1 MQAQVSRQTAHVP
14 PESVEAPSQ
23 LVQPVDLPPPLGP
36 VEASASTQGPDPD
49 VTDPILSV
57 RDLKIDFDTPDG
69 TVHAVKGTSF
79 DVAPGEC
86 LGIVGESGSGKSQSA
101 LAAMGLIAEN
111 GAVSGS
117 IRFQGTEMVGA
128 KASTLRKI
136 RGAQMSMIFQDPLT
150 SLTPHLTVGAQMRE
164 VLALH
169 ENMKGEAATKRCAD
183 WLEQVRIPEARRRLD
198 QFPHEL
204 SGGMRQRVMVAI
216 AMLCNPKL
224 LLADE
229 PTTALDV
236 TVQAQVLDLM
246 YDLKKDTG
254 TGIVLITHDMGV
266 VARMCDRVIVMRHGE
281 IVERG
286 TSDDIF
292 YRPQHDY
299 TKMLLNAV
307 PRIDQPN
314 REGRPK
320 LGEPPAE
327 TSEPIVKARDVKVQ
341 FPVNVG
347 GGLFGRTKMLKAVDG
362 VSFDLRAGETLGV
375 VGESGC
381 GKSTLARAVLK
392 LVPQSAG
399 TVAWMGR
406 DITQAG
412 RKEMNSLRE
421 DLQIVFQDPLASLD
435 PRMTIGQSIAEP
447 LTVHKSHLSK
457 SEREKMVRDFLP
469 RVGLEPHLINRY
481 PHELSGGQNQRVG
494 IARAM
499 ILRPKLLI
507 CDEAVSALDVSVQAQ
522 VVDLLIELQKEFGLA
537 MIFISHDLSVVREIS
552 HRVMVLYLGK
562 VVEVAGRN
570 AIYEDARHPYTKALI
585 SAVPTPDPEFERG
598 KDRIKLRGD
607 LPSPLDSRAPLRFM
621 KSALIDDPDA
631 EQYNPQLIEV
641 TPGHLVAEHDPY
653 QGVEGLYAAKTEA
666 A

>member
-1 MQAQVSRQTAHVP
+1 MA
-14 PESVEAPSQ
+14 
-23 LVQPVDLPPPLGP
+23 
-36 VEASASTQGPDPD
+36 
-49 VTDPILSV
+49 DPILTV
-57 RDLKIDFDTPDG
+57 KDLKIDFATPDG
-69 TVHAVKGTSF
+69 TVNAVKGTSF
-79 DVAPGEC
+79 TVAPGEC

-101 LAAMGLIAEN
+101 LAAMGLIADN
-111 GAVSGS
+111 GTVSGS
-117 IRFQGTEMVGA
+117 IDFNGTQMIGA

-150 SLTPHLTVGAQMRE
+150 SLTPHMTVGAQMRE

-169 ENMKGEAATKRCAD
+169 KGLKGEAATARCVD

-216 AMLCNPKL
+216 AMLCGPKL

-246 YDLKKDTG
+246 DDLKRDTG

-266 VARMCDRVIVMRHGE
+266 VARMCDRVVVMKDGE
-281 IVERG
+281 IVEKG
-286 TSDDIF
+286 SSDEIF
-292 YRPQHDY
+292 YKPQHAY
-299 TKMLLNAV
+299 TQMLLNAV

-314 REGRPK
+314 REGRPM
-320 LGEPPAE
+320 LGAEPEAAI
-327 TSEPIVKARDVKVQ
+327 EPIVKARDLKVQ

-347 GGLFGRTKMLKAVDG
+347 GGLFGRTKMLRAVDG
-362 VSFDLRAGETLGV
+362 VSFDLRPGETLGV

-392 LVPQSAG
+392 LVPSSAG
-399 TVAWMGR
+399 SVSWMGR
-406 DITQAG
+406 DITDAD
-412 RKEMNSLRE
+412 RKEMNGLRD

-447 LTVHKSHLSK
+447 LTVHRPELDKAA
-457 SEREKMVRDFLP
+457 REKMVRDFLP
-469 RVGLEPHLINRY
+469 RVGLSPGLVNRY

-562 VVEVAGRN
+562 VVELADRT
-570 AIYEDARHPYTKALI
+570 AIYEHARHPYTKALI
-585 SAVPTPDPEFERG
+585 SAVPTPDPQFERTRE
-598 KDRIKLRGD
+598 RIKLRGD
-607 LPSPLDSRAPLRFM
+607 LPSPLDRRSPLRFM
-621 KSALIDDPDA
+621 KSAIVDDPDA
-631 EQYNPQLIEV
+631 DQYDPKLIEIA
-641 TPGHLVAEHDPY
+641 PGHLVAEHDPY
-653 QGVEGLYAAKTEA
+653 EAIEGLYAMEMASA
-666 A
+666 

>member
-1 MQAQVSRQTAHVP
+1 MS
-14 PESVEAPSQ
+14 
-23 LVQPVDLPPPLGP
+23 
-36 VEASASTQGPDPD
+36 
-49 VTDPILSV
+49 DPILSV

-69 TVHAVKGTSF
+69 TVNAVKGTSF

-101 LAAMGLIAEN
+101 LAAMGLIADN
-111 GAVSGS
+111 GTVSGS
-117 IRFQGTEMVGA
+117 IQFAGQEMVGA
-128 KASTLRKI
+128 KASTLRKV

-150 SLTPHLTVGAQMRE
+150 SLTPHMTVGAQMRE

-169 ENMKGEAATKRCAD
+169 RDLKGEAATKKCVD

-216 AMLCNPKL
+216 AMLCDPKL

-246 YDLKKDTG
+246 YDLQKDTN

-266 VARMCDRVIVMRHGE
+266 VARMCDRVVVMKDGE
-281 IVERG
+281 IVETG
-286 TSDDIF
+286 TSDSIF
-292 YRPQHDY
+292 YEPKHEY
-299 TKMLLNAV
+299 TQMLLNAV

-314 REGRPK
+314 REGRPM
-320 LGEPPAE
+320 LGPPPEASVEPLIRAE
-327 TSEPIVKARDVKVQ
+327 DVKVQ

-347 GGLFGRTKMLKAVDG
+347 GGLFGRTKMLRAVDG
-362 VSFDLRAGETLGV
+362 VSFDLRPGETLGV

-399 TVAWMGR
+399 SVSYMGR
-406 DITQAG
+406 DITHAD
-412 RKEMNSLRE
+412 RKEMNGLRD

-447 LTVHKSHLSK
+447 LTVHKPEIGK
-457 SEREKMVRDFLP
+457 AEREKMVRDFLP
-469 RVGLEPHLINRY
+469 RVGLSPGLVNRY

-522 VVDLLIELQKEFGLA
+522 VVDLLIDLQKEFGLA

-562 VVEVAGRN
+562 VVEVADRT

-598 KDRIKLRGD
+598 KERIKLRGD
-607 LPSPLDSRAPLRFM
+607 LPSPLDRRSPLRFM
-621 KSALIDDPDA
+621 KSVIVDDPDA

-641 TPGHLVAEHDPY
+641 APGHLVAEHDPY
-653 QGVEGLYAAKTEA
+653 ESVEGLYAKKTEA